1 MSTNKR
7 VKLTSAQRAWFKDF
21 EDTTGGDAPGLEDY
35 KEGKSTF
42 AEAAKRSLACY
53 RMQAQE
59 QADRLER
66 DLDSLIG

>member
-1 MSTNKR
+1 MSTSK
-7 VKLTSAQRAWFKDF
+7 KLTSAQRAWFKEF
-21 EDTTGGDAPGLEDY
+21 EDTTGGDAPGLEDF